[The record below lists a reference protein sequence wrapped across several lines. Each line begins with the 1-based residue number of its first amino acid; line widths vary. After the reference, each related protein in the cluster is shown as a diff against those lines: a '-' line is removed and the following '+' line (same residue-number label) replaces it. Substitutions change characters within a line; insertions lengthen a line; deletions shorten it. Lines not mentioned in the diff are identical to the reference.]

1 MTGLSKAR
9 SEFDSASET
18 QSPQS
23 PTRLVFSVVVAFNS
37 LGGQRKTGPGP
48 QQMWPMRNDL
58 YCLARAKAY
67 PPSLAGF
74 EEEGAKKLP
83 ADLV

>member
-23 PTRLVFSVVVAFNS
+23 PTHLVFSVVVAFNF

-48 QQMWPMRNDL
+48 QRMWPMRNDL
-58 YCLARAKAY
+58 YCLARAKAH

-83 ADLV
+83 ADLA